1 MPEDLAF
8 HQQLMLEFVKSQ
20 YGAVVLGVLTFPIL
34 GISIAA
40 LIAPSLEMLFGQLS
54 NAGEEAIKKLNPLQ
68 QLLLLVFPAMAPVLI
83 GSTLGREAAEKV
95 KELKLGERVLSFK
108 WILGMFG

>member
-54 NAGEEAIKKLNPLQ
+54 DAAEEAIKKLKSITAIISIN
-68 QLLLLVFPAMAPVLI
+68 FPCH
-83 GSTLGREAAEKV
+83 GSSSDRRHSRRRGSPK
-95 KELKLGERVLSFK
+95 S
-108 WILGMFG
+108 

>member
-1 MPEDLAF
+1 MPKDLTF

-40 LIAPSLEMLFGQLS
+40 LIAPSLEMYLASSPMQLRKRLKIKS
-54 NAGEEAIKKLNPLQ
+54 ITAIIAIS
-68 QLLLLVFPAMAPVLI
+68 FPCH
-83 GSTLGREAAEKV
+83 GSGSDRLHSRQRSSRKV

>member
-40 LIAPSLEMLFGQLS
+40 LIAQVWKCYLASSPMQLRKRLKIKS
-54 NAGEEAIKKLNPLQ
+54 ITAIISIN
-68 QLLLLVFPAMAPVLI
+68 FPCH
-83 GSTLGREAAEKV
+83 GSSSDRRHSRRRSSTKV

>member
-40 LIAPSLEMLFGQLS
+40 LITPSLEMLFGQLS
-54 NAGEEAIKKLNPLQ
+54 KEGEEAIKKLNPLQ
-68 QLLLLVFPAMAPVLI
+68 QLSLLVFPGVAPVMI
-83 GSTLGREAAEKV
+83 GATLGAEAAQKV
-95 KELKLGERVLSFK
+95 KN
-108 WILGMFG
+108 